1 VDVTAGGVT
10 FRVCISTYPGKAY
23 SHCAPTVSDAVMVVV
38 EVVVL
43 VELTVL
49 VGVGLWRQ
57 SQALEIID
65 VA

>member
-1 VDVTAGGVT
+1 
-10 FRVCISTYPGKAY
+10 
-23 SHCAPTVSDAVMVVV
+23 MVVV

-49 VGVGLWRQ
+49 VGVGLWMQ

>member
-1 VDVTAGGVT
+1 
-10 FRVCISTYPGKAY
+10 
-23 SHCAPTVSDAVMVVV
+23 MVVV